1 MPVTAAAMIAAIAL
15 LLSGCVAITVV
26 DTAASVT
33 GTVISTTA
41 DVAGS
46 VVSGAASAIGG
57 GEDDKDKKK
66 DEGSEKEQP
75 EDQ

>member
-1 MPVTAAAMIAAIAL
+1 MRILAGLILVGASW
-15 LLSGCVAITVV
+15 LLSGCVAVAVV

-46 VVSGAASAIGG
+46 VVSGVAHTVSGG
-57 GEDDKDKKK
+57 SKDKEKKEEKQPDKD
-66 DEGSEKEQP
+66 ESE
-75 EDQ
+75 